1 MKSIEIKGLIREV
14 TGKTSTNSV
23 RKDGNVPCVLYG
35 GNEVIHFTATEIGF
49 KDLVYTA
56 AALTVVLDFGDKKK
70 NAILQD
76 IQFHPVSDKILHADF
91 YELHDDKPVTMDIPV
106 ELSGSSPGV
115 LNSGGI
121 LTRNKRKLRVKALPG
136 NLPDSLNVNIS
147 ELELGDKF
155 YTSELENDDYE
166 LLHPDN
172 TVVCQV
178 RTSRASM
185 ALPEDE
191 EGVEGEE
198 GAEGTEGAEGA
209 EGQAA
214 EGQAAE
220 SADAKSG
227 APKEESQDSK
237 E

>member
-1 MKSIEIKGLIREV
+1 MKSIEINGILRES
-14 TGKTSTNSV
+14 TGKTSTISV
-23 RKDGNVPCVLYG
+23 RKNGGVPCVLYG
-35 GNEVIHFTATEIGF
+35 GNEIVHFTAKEVGF

-56 AALTVVLDFGDKKK
+56 AAHTVLLNFGDKKK

-106 ELSGSSPGV
+106 ELSGSAPGV

-136 NLPDSLNVNIS
+136 NLPDSLNVDIS

-155 YTSELENDDYE
+155 YTSELESDDYE

-198 GAEGTEGAEGA
+198 GTEGTEGAEDTEGA
-209 EGQAA
+209 EV
-214 EGQAAE
+214 
-220 SADAKSG
+220 KSE
-227 APKEESQDSK
+227 APEEESQDLK

>member
-1 MKSIEIKGLIREV
+1 
-14 TGKTSTNSV
+14 
-23 RKDGNVPCVLYG
+23 
-35 GNEVIHFTATEIGF
+35 
-49 KDLVYTA
+49 
-56 AALTVVLDFGDKKK
+56 
-70 NAILQD
+70 
-76 IQFHPVSDKILHADF
+76 
-91 YELHDDKPVTMDIPV
+91 MDIPV
-106 ELSGSSPGV
+106 ELSGSAPGV

-136 NLPDSLNVNIS
+136 NLPDSLNVDIS

-155 YTSELENDDYE
+155 YTSELKSDDYE

-191 EGVEGEE
+191 EGIEGEE
-198 GAEGTEGAEGA
+198 GVEGVEGAEGA
-209 EGQAA
+209 EGA
-214 EGQAAE
+214 EGKATE
-220 SADAKSG
+220 SADAKSE

>member
-1 MKSIEIKGLIREV
+1 MKSIEIKGFVREA
-14 TGKTSTNSV
+14 TGKSNTNSV
-23 RKDGNVPCVLYG
+23 RKHGNVPCVLYG
-35 GNEVIHFTATEIGF
+35 GNELIHFTSSEIGF

-56 AALTVVLDFGDKKK
+56 SAHTVILDLGDKKK

-106 ELSGSSPGV
+106 ELSGSAPGV

-136 NLPDSLNVNIS
+136 NLPDSLNVDIS

-155 YTSELENDDYE
+155 YTSELESNEYE

-191 EGVEGEE
+191 EGIESEEGVEGEE
-198 GAEGTEGAEGA
+198 GTEGTEGTEGA
-209 EGQAA
+209 
-214 EGQAAE
+214 
-220 SADAKSG
+220 DLKSET
-227 APKEESQDSK
+227 PKEESQDSK

>member
-106 ELSGSSPGV
+106 ELSGSAPGV

-198 GAEGTEGAEGA
+198 GTEGAEGTEGTEGAEGA
-209 EGQAA
+209 
-214 EGQAAE
+214 
-220 SADAKSG
+220 DTKSG

>member
-1 MKSIEIKGLIREV
+1 MKSITIKGSKRE
-14 TGKTSTNSV
+14 SV
-23 RKDGNVPCVLYG
+23 GNVATKALLNAGRVPCVLYG
-35 GNEVIHFTATEIGF
+35 GGEPLHFSAPELDF
-49 KDLVYTA
+49 SKLVYTPNA
-56 AALTVVLDFGDKKK
+56 HTVEIILGDDSKI

-76 IQFHPVSDKILHADF
+76 IQFHPLTDKILHADF
-91 YELHDDKPVTMDIPV
+91 YELDDNKPVTMEIPV
-106 ELSGSSPGV
+106 ELSGSAPGV
-115 LNSGGI
+115 MNSGGI
-121 LTRNKRKLRVKALPG
+121 LTRNKRKLKVKALPG
-136 NLPDSLNVNIS
+136 NLPDSLNVEIS

-155 YTSELENDDYE
+155 YTSALENDDYE

-191 EGVEGEE
+191 EGIEGEE
-198 GAEGTEGAEGA
+198 GVEGAEGA
-209 EGQAA
+209 EGA
-214 EGQAAE
+214 EVKAAE
-220 SADAKSG
+220 SSDAKSE

>member
-1 MKSIEIKGLIREV
+1 MKSIEIKGLIREA

-23 RKDGNVPCVLYG
+23 RKHGNVPCVLYG
-35 GNEVIHFTATEIGF
+35 GDEIIHFTASEIGF

-56 AALTVVLDFGDKKK
+56 AAHTVILDFGDKKK

-106 ELSGSSPGV
+106 ELSGSAPGV

-136 NLPDSLNVNIS
+136 NLPDSLNVDIS

-155 YTSELENDDYE
+155 YTSELESDDYE

-198 GAEGTEGAEGA
+198 GAEVAEGAEGA
-209 EGQAA
+209 EGTD
-214 EGQAAE
+214 GKAAE
-220 SADAKSG
+220 SADGKSE

>member
-1 MKSIEIKGLIREV
+1 MKSIEITGTLRED
-14 TGKTSTNSV
+14 TGKKSTNLV
-23 RKDGNVPCVLYG
+23 RKSGGVPCVLYG
-35 GNEVIHFTATEIGF
+35 GSEIIHFTATEIGF
-49 KDLVYTA
+49 RDLVYTA
-56 AALTVVLDFGDKKK
+56 AAHTVVLNFGDKMK

-91 YELHDDKPVTMDIPV
+91 YELSDDKPVTMDIPV
-106 ELSGSSPGV
+106 ELSGSAPGV

-136 NLPDSLNVNIS
+136 NLPDSLNVDIS

-155 YTSELENDDYE
+155 YTSELESDDYE

-191 EGVEGEE
+191 ESIEGEE
-198 GAEGTEGAEGA
+198 GAEGAEGD
-209 EGQAA
+209 ES
-214 EGQAAE
+214 AE
-220 SADAKSG
+220 SADVKSE

>member
-1 MKSIEIKGLIREV
+1 MKSIEIKGLIRET

-35 GNEVIHFTATEIGF
+35 GDEILHFTASEIGF

-56 AALTVVLDFGDKKK
+56 SAYTVVLNIGDKKK
-70 NAILQD
+70 SAILQD

-106 ELSGSSPGV
+106 ELSGSAPGV

-136 NLPDSLNVNIS
+136 NLPDSLNVDIS

-155 YTSELENDDYE
+155 YTSELESDDYE

-198 GAEGTEGAEGA
+198 GLEGAEGA
-209 EGQAA
+209 ESADGK
-214 EGQAAE
+214 AAE
-220 SADAKSG
+220 SADGKSE

>member
-106 ELSGSSPGV
+106 ELSGSAPGV

-198 GAEGTEGAEGA
+198 GTEGAEGA
-209 EGQAA
+209 EGT
-214 EGQAAE
+214 EGTE
-220 SADAKSG
+220 GADTKSG

>member
-1 MKSIEIKGLIREV
+1 MKSIKIKSLVREA
-14 TGKTSTNSV
+14 TGKTSTNSL

-35 GNEVIHFTATEIGF
+35 GGEVLHFTATEIGF

-56 AALTVVLDFGDKKK
+56 AAHTVVLDFGDKKK

-106 ELSGSSPGV
+106 ELSGSAPGV
-115 LNSGGI
+115 QNSGGV
-121 LTRNKRKLRVKALPG
+121 LSRNKRKLRVKALPG
-136 NLPDSLNVNIS
+136 NLPDSLHVDIS
-147 ELELGDKF
+147 SLELGDKF
-155 YTSELENDDYE
+155 YASQLENEDFE
-166 LLHPDN
+166 LLHPEN

-191 EGVEGEE
+191 ETEE
-198 GAEGTEGAEGA
+198 GGEGAEGA
-209 EGQAA
+209 AEGATEGAA
-214 EGQAAE
+214 EGAAE
-220 SADAKSG
+220 T
-227 APKEESQDSK
+227 PKDDSK
-237 E
+237 DSQG

>member
-1 MKSIEIKGLIREV
+1 MKSIEIKGFVREA
-14 TGKTSTNSV
+14 TGKTNTNSV
-23 RKDGNVPCVLYG
+23 RKHGNVPCVLYG
-35 GNEVIHFTATEIGF
+35 GNEIIHFTSSEIGF

-56 AALTVVLDFGDKKK
+56 SAHTVILDLGDKKK

-106 ELSGSSPGV
+106 ELSGSAPGV

-136 NLPDSLNVNIS
+136 NLPDSLNVDIS

-155 YTSELENDDYE
+155 YTSELESDDYE

-178 RTSRASM
+178 RTSRASIS
-185 ALPEDE
+185 LPEDD

-198 GAEGTEGAEGA
+198 GVEGAEGA
-209 EGQAA
+209 EGA
-214 EGQAAE
+214 EGKAAE
-220 SADAKSG
+220 SADGKSE

>member
-1 MKSIEIKGLIREV
+1 MKSIEIKGLIRET

-106 ELSGSSPGV
+106 ELSGSAPGV

-209 EGQAA
+209 EGN
-214 EGQAAE
+214 AAE

>member
-1 MKSIEIKGLIREV
+1 
-14 TGKTSTNSV
+14 
-23 RKDGNVPCVLYG
+23 
-35 GNEVIHFTATEIGF
+35 
-49 KDLVYTA
+49 
-56 AALTVVLDFGDKKK
+56 
-70 NAILQD
+70 
-76 IQFHPVSDKILHADF
+76 
-91 YELHDDKPVTMDIPV
+91 MDIPV
-106 ELSGSSPGV
+106 ELSGSAPGV

-136 NLPDSLNVNIS
+136 NLPDSLNVDIS

-155 YTSELENDDYE
+155 YTSELESDDYE

-198 GAEGTEGAEGA
+198 GAEGAEGPEGTEGAERKA
-209 EGQAA
+209 TD
-214 EGQAAE
+214 

-227 APKEESQDSK
+227 APKDESQDSK

>member
-1 MKSIEIKGLIREV
+1 MKSIEIKGLIREA

-23 RKDGNVPCVLYG
+23 RKHGNVPCVLYG
-35 GNEVIHFTATEIGF
+35 GDEIIHFTASEIGF

-56 AALTVVLDFGDKKK
+56 AAHTVILDLGDKKK

-106 ELSGSSPGV
+106 ELSGSAPGV

-136 NLPDSLNVNIS
+136 NLPDSLNVDIS

-155 YTSELENDDYE
+155 YTSELESDDYE

-185 ALPEDE
+185 SLPEDD

-198 GAEGTEGAEGA
+198 GVEVAEGAEGA
-209 EGQAA
+209 EGK
-214 EGQAAE
+214 AAE
-220 SADAKSG
+220 SADGKSE

>member
-1 MKSIEIKGLIREV
+1 MKSIEINGILRES
-14 TGKTSTNSV
+14 TGKTSTISV
-23 RKDGNVPCVLYG
+23 RKNGGVPCVLYG
-35 GNEVIHFTATEIGF
+35 GNEIVHFTAKEVGF

-56 AALTVVLDFGDKKK
+56 AAHTVLLNFGDKKK

-106 ELSGSSPGV
+106 ELSGSAPGV

-136 NLPDSLNVNIS
+136 NLPDSLNVDIS

-155 YTSELENDDYE
+155 YTSELESDDYE

-198 GAEGTEGAEGA
+198 GTEGTEGAEDTEGA
-209 EGQAA
+209 EV
-214 EGQAAE
+214 
-220 SADAKSG
+220 KSE

>member
-1 MKSIEIKGLIREV
+1 MKSIEIKGLIRET

-198 GAEGTEGAEGA
+198 GAEGAEGA
-209 EGQAA
+209 EDT
-214 EGQAAE
+214 EGKAAE

>member
-1 MKSIEIKGLIREV
+1 MRDA

-35 GNEVIHFTATEIGF
+35 GNEIIHFTASEIGF

-56 AALTVVLDFGDKKK
+56 SAHTVILDLGDKKK

-106 ELSGSSPGV
+106 ELSGSAPGV

-136 NLPDSLNVNIS
+136 NLPDSLNVDIS

-155 YTSELENDDYE
+155 YTSELESDDYE

-185 ALPEDE
+185 SLPEDD

-198 GAEGTEGAEGA
+198 GVEGAEGA
-209 EGQAA
+209 EGA
-214 EGQAAE
+214 EGKAAE
-220 SADAKSG
+220 SADGKSE

>member
-1 MKSIEIKGLIREV
+1 MKSIEIKGLIRET

-35 GNEVIHFTATEIGF
+35 GDEILHFTASEIGF

-56 AALTVVLDFGDKKK
+56 AAHTVVLNIGNKKK

-106 ELSGSSPGV
+106 ELSGSAPGV

-136 NLPDSLNVNIS
+136 NLPDSLNVDIS

-155 YTSELENDDYE
+155 YTSELESDDYE

-185 ALPEDE
+185 ALPEDD

-198 GAEGTEGAEGA
+198 GVEGVEGAEGA
-209 EGQAA
+209 EGA
-214 EGQAAE
+214 EGKAAE
-220 SADAKSG
+220 SADGKSE